1 MMNLAIKG
9 RIFLVGC
16 PRSGT
21 TLLQSLVAGHPDVA
35 SFPES
40 NLFHCLTSPDSRRG
54 KLGIASKGARKAF
67 IKFLAEINQPDM
79 TRFLPPYALSLQQ
92 YATAFTQTLDTLALQ
107 QQKSWWLEK
116 TPYHLRRIDI
126 IEKFVSD
133 PKFVHI
139 VRNGEDVV
147 ASLYEVTHHHPDIW
161 GGAKDID
168 QCLSEWRRD
177 IHLSAHYASR
187 GNHAIVRY
195 EHLLQNPASV
205 LQKVC
210 RFIGLSYS
218 DELLERRSLTTNK
231 IVKRR
236 EVWKD
241 DVAKPIQSNHSKK
254 FRSLFSSDEQQYI
267 LTKVS
272 ETNLD

>member
-1 MMNLAIKG
+1 M
-9 RIFLVGC
+9 VGC

-21 TLLQSLVAGHPDVA
+21 TLLQSLVAGHPEVA

-54 KLGIASKGARKAF
+54 KLGIASKGARRAF
-67 IKFLAEINQPDM
+67 TKFLAEIDQPNM
-79 TRFLPPYALSLQQ
+79 TRFLPPYAFSLQQ
-92 YATAFTQTLDTLALQ
+92 YAAAFTKTLDTLALQ

-116 TPYHLRRIDI
+116 TPYHLHRIDI
-126 IEKFVSD
+126 IEKFVSN
-133 PKFVHI
+133 PKFIHI

-147 ASLYEVTHHHPDIW
+147 ASLYEVTHNHPEIW

-168 QCLSEWRRD
+168 QCLREWRQD
-177 IHLSAHYASR
+177 IHLSACYASK

-210 RFIGLSYS
+210 GFIGLAYS
-218 DELLERRSLTTNK
+218 DELLKRRSRTTEK

-241 DVAKPIQSNHSKK
+241 DVAKPIQKNRSQK
-254 FRSLFSSDEQQYI
+254 FRSIFSSDEQQYI
-267 LTKVS
+267 LAKVS
-272 ETNLD
+272 ETNLEGLAVL